1 MDITIT
7 KENTLAKAKADIKAE
22 VNEYLLECLR
32 EKYGVAEM
40 IRTGTEKSKSN
51 LIGVIVGQGTGEDG
65 ETNPIVVAV
74 NAAVKEFTNH
84 ASDKKTYT
92 PFDFYAT
99 AADYDS
105 YITTKAAQAEAAA
118 KTKAE
123 NIAKA
128 EAKKKEVKAQATGGN
143 EDF

>member
-51 LIGVIVGQGTGEDG
+51 LIGVIVGQGTG
-65 ETNPIVVAV
+65 
-74 NAAVKEFTNH
+74 
-84 ASDKKTYT
+84 
-92 PFDFYAT
+92 
-99 AADYDS
+99 
-105 YITTKAAQAEAAA
+105 
-118 KTKAE
+118 
-123 NIAKA
+123 
-128 EAKKKEVKAQATGGN
+128 
-143 EDF
+143 

>member
-84 ASDKKTYT
+84 ASDKKTYV
-92 PFDFYAT
+92 PFDFYDAS
-99 AADYDS
+99 AQYDS
-105 YITTKAAQAEAAA
+105 YITAKAANDAARAEAKAKQIAA
-118 KTKAE
+118 DEAKRAQV
-123 NIAKA
+123 KA
-128 EAKKKEVKAQATGGN
+128 EAQG
-143 EDF
+143 